1 MDVKNSTA
9 DSIKQNKESESLNT
23 GNLKL
28 LCVKNKKKKQKRVKK
43 VLWDIIKGTDI
54 CIMAVSER
62 ADKDKESES
71 LFKKN
76 NDRKPPNL
84 GREMNIQIH

>member
-1 MDVKNSTA
+1 MRERISE
-9 DSIKQNKESESLNT
+9 QNQKVNKDIET
-23 GNLKL
+23 M
-28 LCVKNKKKKQKRVKK
+28 KNKKKKQKRVKK